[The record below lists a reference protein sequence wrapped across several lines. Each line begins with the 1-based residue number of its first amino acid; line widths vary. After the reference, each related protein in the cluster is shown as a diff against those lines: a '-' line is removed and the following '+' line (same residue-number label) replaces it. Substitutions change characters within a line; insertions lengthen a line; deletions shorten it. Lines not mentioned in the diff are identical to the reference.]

1 MSSSSSAA
9 CCGFEAFTFFFS
21 AYFFPCLSR
30 DVKISISILARA
42 RISKRSSREMTYRES
57 REDFWFQQLSLS
69 LSWCSARARARGVGS
84 PAIDRPRRRVVGRA
98 DRRGNARRRG
108 RERTLRA
115 LADERSGE
123 RVGRDVA
130 HHLEPGGDRVVV
142 PVARAHPPPG
152 PRLASRDPLEC
163 ARALFSRTLVGDAR
177 PDRGPRSR
185 IDASARD
192 RSRRAIDRLDRTHES
207 TPRRAGRSPAS
218 TSEARPDRLRLSKV
232 FRPLGVERTSG
243 IVRHPVLKDEGA
255 TTKRKVPA
263 TRRRVRGGEKRGFA
277 NRQKKKRACRFSRL
291 SVRVV
296 GNFGAS
302 DGSFLGVAGVGCWV
316 PRLFSARF
324 PRTFSIASA
333 RARRRSSARGGTG
346 VFRVPSFPRWRTE
359 SYGGTCSP
367 PRRACSFARS
377 VRSWCSSSCP

>member
-1 MSSSSSAA
+1 MRRTRGTGGGAE
-9 CCGFEAFTFFFS
+9 GGGG
-21 AYFFPCLSR
+21 R
-30 DVKISISILARA
+30 
-42 RISKRSSREMTYRES
+42 
-57 REDFWFQQLSLS
+57 
-69 LSWCSARARARGVGS
+69 ARARARGVGS

-207 TPRRAGRSPAS
+207 TPRRAGRCAAS

-232 FRPLGVERTSG
+232 FFFRPLGVERTSR

-255 TTKRKVPA
+255 TTSEKC
-263 TRRRVRGGEKRGFA
+263 RRLGGAFGGGEKRGFA
-277 NRQKKKRACRFSRL
+277 KRQKKNERADFRDYLYASLEISGHPTARFWVL
-291 SVRVV
+291 P
-296 GNFGAS
+296 GW
-302 DGSFLGVAGVGCWV
+302 GVGC
-316 PRLFSARF
+316 PALLR
-324 PRTFSIASA
+324 SIPAHVLHRE
-333 RARRRSSARGGTG
+333 RARSAPELGPRGYRR
-346 VFRVPSFPRWRTE
+346 F
-359 SYGGTCSP
+359 
-367 PRRACSFARS
+367 
-377 VRSWCSSSCP
+377 